1 MSEPSDEEYGT
12 PKNSFISR
20 EEDTDSLD
28 DFKSTRDNQKSV
40 SLSDFG
46 LEDEELHPW
55 DSQHED
61 NEEDK
66 KPTLPIKALLD
77 SLEPNTTTE
86 LKKAKK
92 GLTLRNLFRKTD
104 KSQSG
109 DPVFLWK
116 SKTMEPKNYIRA
128 NIISKNESTQGY
140 SLQDMDGNKYE
151 NIPETRFMD
160 VSEFIKLLKLY
171 PESNIDGLFG
181 RNYPDVDIN
190 DPYNFEQIRN
200 YLYKPYTNL
209 HLRGKTRK
217 LFSKVLPIESEGSPT
232 RELIVYV
239 MREIERGPQ
248 QQSLKAGEKDSRY
261 AVWDRGQ
268 LLSIEKVTINGEIV
282 LKYKIKLDIS
292 PKVKIFYNREFMDE
306 KYNRI
311 PGSQVITEKQYYEY
325 VMRTAE
331 SEGEAESE
339 SKAYAGV
346 SYEKPSV
353 KDTLLSIGNS
363 KYNEDGT
370 NAMYAPDYGEQ
381 GGRRRRTRR
390 RKTYGKKQ
398 KTQKMRAISRKGKK
412 RTRKGKSNKK

>member
-12 PKNSFISR
+12 PRNSLISK
-20 EEDTDSLD
+20 EDETDSLD

-55 DSQHED
+55 DSQHEAH
-61 NEEDK
+61 EEDK
-66 KPTLPIKALLD
+66 KPPLNVQALLD
-77 SLEPNTTTE
+77 SIAEPNASTE
-86 LKKAKK
+86 LKRAKK

-109 DPVFLWK
+109 DPVFLLK
-116 SKTMEPKNYIRA
+116 SKSMEPENYIRA
-128 NIISKNESTQGY
+128 NIISKNQSTQGY
-140 SLQDMDGNKYE
+140 SLQDTDGNKYE
-151 NIPETRFMD
+151 NIPETRFMN
-160 VSEFIKLLKLY
+160 VSEFIKLLKRY

-181 RNYPDVDIN
+181 RNYPDVNLN
-190 DPYNFEQIRN
+190 DPYNFETISN
-200 YLYKPYTNL
+200 YLYKSYTNL

-217 LFSKVLPIESEGSPT
+217 LFSKILPIEREGSPT

-239 MREIERGPQ
+239 MREIEQGPQ

-261 AVWDRGQ
+261 AVWDRGH

-292 PKVKIFYNREFMDE
+292 PKVKIFYNRQFMDE

-311 PGSQVITEKQYYEY
+311 EGSQIINEKQYYEY
-325 VMRTAE
+325 IMRTAE
-331 SEGEAESE
+331 AEA
-339 SKAYAGV
+339 GD
-346 SYEKPSV
+346 SYQKPSA
-353 KDTLLSIGNS
+353 SSNS
-363 KYNEDGT
+363 N
-370 NAMYAPDYGEQ
+370 YASDFGAE
-381 GGRRRRTRR
+381 GGKRKRTRR
-390 RKTYGKKQ
+390 RKTHGKKY

-412 RTRKGKSNKK
+412 RTRKGKTNKK

>member
-12 PKNSFISR
+12 PRNSLISK
-20 EEDTDSLD
+20 EDETDSLD

-55 DSQHED
+55 DSQHEAH
-61 NEEDK
+61 EEDK
-66 KPTLPIKALLD
+66 KPPLNVQALLD
-77 SLEPNTTTE
+77 SIAEPNASTE
-86 LKKAKK
+86 LKRAKK

-109 DPVFLWK
+109 DPVFLLK
-116 SKTMEPKNYIRA
+116 SKSMEPENYIRA
-128 NIISKNESTQGY
+128 NIISKNQSTQGY
-140 SLQDMDGNKYE
+140 SLQDIDGNKYE
-151 NIPETRFMD
+151 NIPETRFMN
-160 VSEFIKLLKLY
+160 VSEFIKLLKRY

-181 RNYPDVDIN
+181 RNYPDVNLN
-190 DPYNFEQIRN
+190 DPYNFETISN
-200 YLYKPYTNL
+200 YLYKSYTNL

-217 LFSKVLPIESEGSPT
+217 LFSKILPIEREGSPT

-239 MREIERGPQ
+239 MREIEQGPQ

-268 LLSIEKVTINGEIV
+268 LLSIEKVTINGQIV

-292 PKVKIFYNREFMDE
+292 PKVKIFYNRQFMDE

-311 PGSQVITEKQYYEY
+311 EGSQIINEKQYYEY
-325 VMRTAE
+325 IMRTAE
-331 SEGEAESE
+331 AEA
-339 SKAYAGV
+339 GD
-346 SYEKPSV
+346 SYQKPSA
-353 KDTLLSIGNS
+353 SSNS
-363 KYNEDGT
+363 N
-370 NAMYAPDYGEQ
+370 YASDFGAE
-381 GGRRRRTRR
+381 GGKRKRTRR
-390 RKTYGKKQ
+390 RKTYGKKH

-412 RTRKGKSNKK
+412 RTRKGKTNKK